1 MRLLTWNL
9 NGRRSVERQAAAVAD
24 REPDILAL
32 QELTSNSVPGWR
44 TALTDSGLTHVID
57 SFANAPSWQAAGPRR
72 YGLLIG
78 SRFPLL
84 HLLSEHPVP
93 WPERVL
99 TALVT
104 TPGGSINLHTTHIP
118 PGASN
123 GWMKIEMLEAVS
135 AVVAET
141 TGSPT
146 ILCGDFNVP
155 QMEMP
160 DGRIVT
166 WAEDIVDGE
175 PRVWRSWRGG
185 PGTRWD
191 AAERTVMEGGGSR
204 HLIDAYRQLHGYG
217 RQESS
222 WFVKRKERRIGRR
235 FDHAFCSR
243 ALRVRRCEYLHSVR
257 EQGLSDH
264 SALELEFEF

>member
-9 NGRRSVERQAAAVAD
+9 NGRRRIERQATAVAA
-24 REPDILAL
+24 REPDFIAL
-32 QELTSNSVPGWR
+32 QELTGNSVPSWR
-44 TALTDSGLTHVID
+44 AALTDSGLVHVID
-57 SFANAPSWQAAGPRR
+57 SFDHAPSWSADGPRR

-84 HLLSEHPVP
+84 HVQSKHPVP
-93 WPERVL
+93 WPERLL

-104 TPGGSINLHTTHIP
+104 TPSGSINLHTTHIP
-118 PGASN
+118 PGSSN
-123 GWMKIEMLEAVS
+123 GWMKIEMLESVS

-155 QMEMP
+155 QLETQ
-160 DGRIVT
+160 DGRIIT
-166 WAEDIVDGE
+166 WAEDIVDDE
-175 PRVWRSWRGG
+175 PRVRPSWRGG

-191 AAERTVMEGGGSR
+191 AVERTVMEGGASR
-204 HLIDAYRQLHGYG
+204 HLVDAYRYLHGYS

-222 WFVKRKERRIGRR
+222 WFAKRKERRIGRR

-243 ALRVRRCEYLHSVR
+243 ALRIWRCEYLHAVR
-257 EQGLSDH
+257 EEGLSDH
-264 SALELEFEF
+264 SALELDFEF

>member
-1 MRLLTWNL
+1 
-9 NGRRSVERQAAAVAD
+9 
-24 REPDILAL
+24 
-32 QELTSNSVPGWR
+32 
-44 TALTDSGLTHVID
+44 
-57 SFANAPSWQAAGPRR
+57 
-72 YGLLIG
+72 
-78 SRFPLL
+78 
-84 HLLSEHPVP
+84 
-93 WPERVL
+93 L

-104 TPGGSINLHTTHIP
+104 TPRGSINIHTTHIP

-123 GWMKIEMLEAVS
+123 GWMKIEVLESVS

-155 QMEMP
+155 QMETP
-160 DGRIVT
+160 DGRIIT

-175 PRVWRSWRGG
+175 PRVRRSFRGG

-204 HLIDAYRQLHGYG
+204 HLVDAYRHLHGYG

-235 FDHAFCSR
+235 FDHVFCSP

-257 EQGLSDH
+257 EHGLSDH
-264 SALELEFEF
+264 SALELDFEL